1 MPEIVVDLK
10 KTVSRIERQQDMRH
24 AYYDLLLRDNN

>member
-1 MPEIVVDLK
+1 MPEIVVDLE

-24 AYYDLLLRDNN
+24 AYYDPTITR